1 MLHQLYA
8 LSTVCRL
15 VIQVTFEPVLP
26 EEARG
31 DQFETATPAHFGQVD
46 REEDLIVT
54 PFDYTAVEIHT
65 RTRTQEPSDVVT
77 HLPDPSPD
85 VDTVPG
91 TAATWIPDVFTKKDG
106 LKAPEPDDETS
117 MGATTVIPHTPSV
130 SSPAITAA
138 PGSDFQG
145 TPEPGRDGAS
155 TCGDKEGSSSCGG
168 DEETDVTLEG
178 SAADAP
184 PTQAADTQSSV
195 RTDETEIGGTELPT
209 LVPDTR
215 PRETTSRLQTDNEGS
230 ASGEDEASGQDM
242 EPAETPRFTSP
253 LPPLYTTLFSRQPP
267 LAAGAEVTEVPVVLP
282 HVDTVTEAG
291 SGVEQLS
298 GQEEVSGTKG
308 GLIDLPREVRLTLSP
323 DVVAVTSESSTR
335 EYPTQSSFV
344 SPGDKQH
351 ALEEHAPTTAPPSQ
365 PYSLQ
370 TDRSTTT
377 LKPHSSQTTPP
388 YSGHGGDAVP
398 QEALIPESTAA
409 PPSEGPV
416 DKENVPQLLESQTE
430 TPQETATTEQPQS
443 NTGVS
448 MEASTVNIKG
458 VRTSQSPDFTSFNS
472 SFMWLLLIYLQHF
485 ARVDLLSC
493 STSVCQNGGSC
504 YNNGAQDVC
513 RCAPGY
519 TGQHCETGTHTHT
532 HMHRTTVHQIWM
544 MTVSC
549 LCRGR

>member
-1 MLHQLYA
+1 MLYQLHA
-8 LSTVCRL
+8 LSTICCL
-15 VIQVTFEPVLP
+15 VIQVTFEPALP

-31 DQFETATPAHFGQVD
+31 DQFETATPAHFGEVD
-46 REEDLIVT
+46 GQEELIVT

-65 RTRTQEPSDVVT
+65 DGTPTQDPRDAVT

-91 TAATWIPDVFTKKDG
+91 TDATLIPDVFTKEDRQ
-106 LKAPEPDDETS
+106 KAPEPDDETP
-117 MGATTVIPHTPSV
+117 MGTTTVIPHTPSV
-130 SSPAITAA
+130 SSPAITVA
-138 PGSDFQG
+138 PVSNFPGTSDPG
-145 TPEPGRDGAS
+145 TDGAS

-168 DEETDVTLEG
+168 EEETGLTPEG

-209 LVPDTR
+209 FVPDTR
-215 PRETTSRLQTDNEGS
+215 PQETTSRLQTDNEGS

-242 EPAETPRFTSP
+242 EPAETPRFTSA
-253 LPPLYTTLFSRQPP
+253 LPPLYSTLYSRQPP

-298 GQEEVSGTKG
+298 GQEEVSGEKG
-308 GLIDLPREVRLTLSP
+308 GPIDLPREVRVTLPP

-351 ALEEHAPTTAPPSQ
+351 SLKEHAPTTAPPSQ

-370 TDRSTTT
+370 TDHSTTT

-398 QEALIPESTAA
+398 QEALVSESTAT
-409 PPSEGPV
+409 PPSEGHV
-416 DKENVPQLLESQTE
+416 DKEILPQLLESQTE
-430 TPQETATTEQPQS
+430 TPQESAATEQPES
-443 NTGVS
+443 NTDVS
-448 MEASTVNIKG
+448 LEASTVNIKG
-458 VRTSQSPDFTSFNS
+458 VS
-472 SFMWLLLIYLQHF
+472 
-485 ARVDLLSC
+485 A
-493 STSVCQNGGSC
+493 
-504 YNNGAQDVC
+504 
-513 RCAPGY
+513 
-519 TGQHCETGTHTHT
+519 
-532 HMHRTTVHQIWM
+532 
-544 MTVSC
+544 
-549 LCRGR
+549 